1 MKKTQGTDNA
11 EICRR
16 HLIVT
21 TWCKSSHNLITQ
33 PFYDKWYDQKKKY
46 LIHPKQLVMSEY

>member
-1 MKKTQGTDNA
+1 MKKPQGTDNA

-33 PFYDKWYDQKKKY
+33 PFYDKWYDQKKN